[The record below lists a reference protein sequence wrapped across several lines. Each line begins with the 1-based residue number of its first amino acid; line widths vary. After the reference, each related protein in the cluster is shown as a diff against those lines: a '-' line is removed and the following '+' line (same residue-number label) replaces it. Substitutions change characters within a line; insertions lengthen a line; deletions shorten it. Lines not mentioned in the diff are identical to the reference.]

1 MSSVF
6 FVLWPLYTGRQ
17 TYAKLTQAYAAWKVA
32 YAVVFCLELLTRVVT
47 QGFFASRSEE
57 VSFEATL
64 FIVPEVSSLPFILA
78 FCGFISFHFGLLWL
92 HFLSFWSFAASF
104 TFVGDLWLG
113 LSVAYARLTRRLR
126 GASAGGAGSFWQ
138 MYTNVLYSNSQ
149 LQGHQILQQSQSLMF
164 ENIIYEKIRLRKF
177 AYAMIYHPRIREVL
191 TPLTQPCEFSG
202 IALTRSF
209 FSSLFFIA
217 LSF

>member
-1 MSSVF
+1 M
-6 FVLWPLYTGRQ
+6 
-17 TYAKLTQAYAAWKVA
+17 
-32 YAVVFCLELLTRVVT
+32 VT

-64 FIVPEVSSLPFILA
+64 FIVPEVASLPFILA

-92 HFLSFWSFAASF
+92 HLLLWGTYGWGSQLL
-104 TFVGDLWLG
+104 TQDLRG
-113 LSVAYARLTRRLR
+113 GYAVLTRGELV
-126 GASAGGAGSFWQ
+126 ASDKCIQ
-138 MYTNVLYSNSQ
+138 MYSNSQ
-149 LQGHQILQQSQSLMF
+149 LQGHQILQESQSLMF
-164 ENIIYEKIRLRKF
+164 ENILKISYQKIRLRKF

-209 FSSLFFIA
+209 LSSLFFIA